1 MIVFKGGVMDQLAEV
16 QTDTSDVT
24 EPEKAQAKLAL
35 AVFGADTNYEQAAQ
49 TQREFIDSGNQAQ
62 HDLEPEAWLVQQL
75 NKYPQ
80 LFRDEQ
86 EIRDSARDIVS
97 TIETTKAKQSE
108 LQDHLARGN
117 SRESWIVKQVEQ
129 GATAH
134 GVAQAGEYAAS
145 LDQALRQANEN
156 MLQTITRSDG
166 QISQSLN
173 LDGFIAERHHVE
185 TFNLDAQLKGSNL
198 RAEMRASTEANS
210 VDIVVR
216 DETGK
221 VVRRYQSKYGQ
232 DADATQKMFE
242 RGDYRGQRKLVP
254 EGQDV
259 ANSTDHLECDGIQ
272 SEPLSKQD
280 AKTQQEQAQQQG
292 EVNPY
297 DWNTLNRTT
306 IAKQLGKQV
315 LAGVAISGAFH
326 GLRILGRRLNGN
338 KQQTVSEEL
347 RELFEST
354 VDSGADVAT
363 QVAASGALL
372 VAARSGWLGQALKY
386 SPAGR
391 LANIAM
397 IGIENAKVLYRYQQG
412 QLSAREALDEM
423 SSTTTVVLF
432 SVAAATEGA
441 SLGAAIGTVLGPL
454 GSAAGAIVGGVAA
467 GMAGSRVGQAVY
479 EGGKAVAQA
488 AVDMAKGAARAVGSV
503 VDAIGSG
510 MRSFASSLGSLFS

>member
-1 MIVFKGGVMDQLAEV
+1 MNQLMEIPPS
-16 QTDTSDVT
+16 TSQVP
-24 EPEKAQAKLAL
+24 EPEESQAKLVPIVL
-35 AVFGADTNYEQAAQ
+35 GEGASYENVAQ
-49 TQREFIDSGNQAQ
+49 IQSEFIASFSLAKQDAG
-62 HDLEPEAWLVQQL
+62 LEECLVQEF

-86 EIRDSARDIVS
+86 DIRDSAREIITATEEVN
-97 TIETTKAKQSE
+97 AKRAD
-108 LQDHLARGN
+108 LHNHLARGN

-129 GATAH
+129 GAAAH
-134 GVAQAGEYAAS
+134 GVAQVGAYAAS
-145 LDQALRQANEN
+145 LDQALRQANES

-185 TFNLDAQLKGSNL
+185 TFNLDAQLKGSSL

-216 DETGK
+216 DEAGK

-259 ANSTDHLECDGIQ
+259 ANSTDHLECDGIE

-280 AKTQQEQAQQQG
+280 AKARQEQAQQQS
-292 EVNPY
+292 EINPY

-326 GLRILGRRLNGN
+326 GLRILARRLNGN
-338 KQQTVSEEL
+338 QQQTVSEEL
-347 RELFEST
+347 QELFEST
-354 VDSGADVAT
+354 IDSGVDVAT

-391 LANIAM
+391 LANVAM

-412 QLSAREALDEM
+412 QLSAQEALDEM
-423 SSTTTVVLF
+423 GATTTAVLF

-454 GSAAGAIVGGVAA
+454 GTVAGAIVGGVVA
-467 GMAGSRVGQAVY
+467 GMAGSAIGQAVY
-479 EGGKAVAQA
+479 EGGKAVAQV
-488 AVDMAKGAARAVGSV
+488 AVDMAKGAVRAVGSAAEWV
-503 VDAIGSG
+503 SSG
-510 MRSFASSLGSLFS
+510 IRSLLPW

>member
-1 MIVFKGGVMDQLAEV
+1 MNQLVEV
-16 QTDTSDVT
+16 PADTSDVT
-24 EPEKAQAKLAL
+24 EQNETQTKRAL
-35 AVFGADTNYEQAAQ
+35 AVFGTDTDYEQAVQ
-49 TQREFIDSGNQAQ
+49 TQREFINSYNQAKQ
-62 HDLEPEAWLVQQL
+62 DVQPEAWLFQQL

-97 TIETTKAKQSE
+97 AIETTTAKQAD

-129 GATAH
+129 GTTAH
-134 GVAQAGEYAAS
+134 GVAQVGEYAAS

-185 TFNLDAQLKGSNL
+185 TFNLDAQLKGSSL

-259 ANSTDHLECDGIQ
+259 ANSTDHLEYDGIQ
-272 SEPLSKQD
+272 SEPLSKQE
-280 AKTQQEQAQQQG
+280 AKAQQEQAQQQN
-292 EVNPY
+292 EINPY

-338 KQQTVSEEL
+338 TQQTASEEL
-347 RELFEST
+347 REFFEST
-354 VDSGADVAT
+354 VDSGTDVAT

-397 IGIENAKVLYRYQQG
+397 LGIENAKVLYRYRQG
-412 QLSAREALDEM
+412 QLSGQEALDAM
-423 SSTTTVVLF
+423 GATTTAVLF
-432 SVAAATEGA
+432 SVAAAAEGA

-454 GSAAGAIVGGVAA
+454 GTATGAIVGGIVAGLA
-467 GMAGSRVGQAVY
+467 GNSIGQAVY
-479 EGGKAVAQA
+479 EGGKAMAQV
-488 AVDMAKGAARAVGSV
+488 AVDMAKGVVSAAGAAVEWVS
-503 VDAIGSG
+503 SG
-510 MRSFASSLGSLFS
+510 IRSLAFWR